1 MEAKKLSPANILY
14 ERIAE
19 TLLDE
24 SLIKQ
29 VQEVLAKL
37 KHDQDLQN
45 ELMDEVVTI
54 IEDTVN
60 NLEPIE
66 DEIELIGILTVRY
79 ARIKADWVLL
89 NTKTQ
94 YIKDRKSRDYYK
106 TSYFSSILTLIL
118 IYIEPFID
126 DESKRVISEM
136 LLEPIATL
144 KKDK

>member
-1 MEAKKLSPANILY
+1 MEKREVSEARELY
-14 ERIAE
+14 LRISD

-29 VQEVLAKL
+29 VKQVLFQLNRDPELQE
-37 KHDQDLQN
+37 
-45 ELMDEVVTI
+45 ELMDEVVTV

-60 NLEPIE
+60 HLEPIE
-66 DEIELIGILTVRY
+66 DAIELVGILTVRY

-106 TSYFSSILTLIL
+106 TSYLSSILTVIL
-118 IYIEPFID
+118 VYIEPFID

-136 LLEPIATL
+136 LLEPIAIL
-144 KKDK
+144 KNEK

>member
-1 MEAKKLSPANILY
+1 MEARKLSPTSVLY

-29 VQEVLAKL
+29 VQDVLAKL
-37 KHDQDLQN
+37 KHDPDLQN
-45 ELMDEVVTI
+45 ELMDEVVST

-106 TSYFSSILTLIL
+106 TSYLSSILTIIL

-136 LLEPIATL
+136 LLEPIALL
-144 KKDK
+144 KNEK

>member
-1 MEAKKLSPANILY
+1 MEAKKLSPANVLY
-14 ERIAE
+14 EKIAE

-29 VQEVLAKL
+29 VQEVLGKL
-37 KHDQDLQN
+37 KHDQELQN

>member
-1 MEAKKLSPANILY
+1 MEAKKLSPANVLY
-14 ERIAE
+14 EKIAE

-29 VQEVLAKL
+29 VQEVLGKL